1 MQYLY
6 EDELLVNPTTTRTKY
21 ADNKYSEITAVY
33 DSKYG
38 GVISSTDASG
48 NTTDYKYDECGRIQE
63 IRYPEYN
70 SDNSYKYVRENYTYS
85 RYSRFN
91 NTEYFNVVKNTYKSS
106 TASGYG
112 TIVSSV
118 SEKYDDYGN
127 LVYRKTDA
135 GEEEY
140 LYDNCNRVVG
150 YKNYD
155 DFGTD
160 AMSGQCSYD
169 NLNRVETVTDALG
182 NINHVLYKLLK
193 KEFYFTKSGSTAKEN
208 QVKQYYDMFG
218 NIVKTENYSR
228 GINSNPDTSLFTY
241 DLAGNVLTATDGNG
255 NITVFEYDNIGN
267 NIKTILADGTI
278 QENKF
283 TKWGTSGKVSVKDGE
298 KTTSVNNVYADDRGL
313 STSNYST
320 GIAID
325 TKPWYNSYDA
335 NGYPVKCIAPNGN
348 ERLFTYDEC
357 GNIASIQ
364 NGSQSEEIFY
374 NFDGQISKH
383 NKYINGRLEHSINYG
398 YDNLERLTSKTI
410 GSNITKYAYDNLGN
424 LTSVTSP
431 SGFARTYSYDRA
443 ERLVQLVF
451 DGKTVSYDYNA
462 DGTVKKITY
471 PNGITTEYVYD
482 DAKRATSVTTKLG
495 SSVKEQYSYTYDGN
509 GNVLSV
515 SGTKNISY
523 TYDNLN
529 RLKSYTENGVTTV
542 YTYDKR
548 NNLISETCGSN
559 VKTYEYSGDN
569 RLSKTIENDVETVYE
584 YDLNGNLIRRGNDE
598 FAYDE
603 DNKLVYSN
611 VNSVET
617 TYKIG
622 VDGLRSSKTTAG
634 ISTDYSIDEAGN
646 VISEGS
652 EEIIIGHRAVAKKIG
667 SSYYY
672 YLYNAHGDVTALTDS
687 TGEIVNNYSYDPWGR
702 IISQTENVPNDIK
715 YAGEYQDSETGL
727 IYLRNRYYDPAIGR
741 FITEDPAKDGLNWY
755 AYCSNNPVNLID
767 PLGLFDYN
775 DRLGP
780 SKKYSTD
787 VKVMQNELAW
797 LGYYSGDIDGYFGQ
811 KTLDAVN
818 AYKNAMGLGNTG
830 ADWGIVGKQTWES
843 MGLIFR
849 TQADTS
855 AGVEIVTIGLKQ
867 YFDISKPVT
876 SAVEASKSEFAKH
889 HLDINWFIKKVKNA
903 GEWNVKRDAAVW
915 AKTLG
920 ISENSYNTTMIFY
933 GRHVVIDDIGN
944 ITYGYLGKAAGFPA
958 VILKGGSMGYHI
970 LNHGLTD
977 FDNEFFDE
985 AFVQL
990 GIDWY
995 NGKDIQLRFG
1005 AP

>member
-1 MQYLY
+1 M
-6 EDELLVNPTTTRTKY
+6 
-21 ADNKYSEITAVY
+21 
-33 DSKYG
+33 
-38 GVISSTDASG
+38 
-48 NTTDYKYDECGRIQE
+48 
-63 IRYPEYN
+63 
-70 SDNSYKYVRENYTYS
+70 
-85 RYSRFN
+85 
-91 NTEYFNVVKNTYKSS
+91 
-106 TASGYG
+106 
-112 TIVSSV
+112 
-118 SEKYDDYGN
+118 
-127 LVYRKTDA
+127 
-135 GEEEY
+135 
-140 LYDNCNRVVG
+140 
-150 YKNYD
+150 
-155 DFGTD
+155 
-160 AMSGQCSYD
+160 
-169 NLNRVETVTDALG
+169 
-182 NINHVLYKLLK
+182 
-193 KEFYFTKSGSTAKEN
+193 
-208 QVKQYYDMFG
+208 
-218 NIVKTENYSR
+218 
-228 GINSNPDTSLFTY
+228 
-241 DLAGNVLTATDGNG
+241 
-255 NITVFEYDNIGN
+255 
-267 NIKTILADGTI
+267 
-278 QENKF
+278 
-283 TKWGTSGKVSVKDGE
+283 KDGE

-443 ERLVQLVF
+443 ERLVQLDF

-548 NNLISETCGSN
+548 NNLISEICGSN

-652 EEIIIGHRAVAKKIG
+652 EEIIIGHMAVAKKIG

-741 FITEDPAKDGLNWY
+741 FITEDPVKDRLNWY
-755 AYCSNNPVNLID
+755 AYCGNNPIRYVDPWGLI
-767 PLGLFDYN
+767 GY
-775 DRLGP
+775 DRLTN
-780 SKKYSTD
+780 KITD
-787 VKVMQNELAW
+787 DDIQAAFNELSSDTVAISN
-797 LGYYSGDIDGYFGQ
+797 GEIYIAEQVKSGEKPYGTELVKTIVDLDDYRFYFIDNDTVLDIDGQPKSNVKSGVYNDKICINVDDLSRTNETFKVGVGFVKSATPMKIVMAHEMIHVYGAKNGFLSQ
-811 KTLDAVN
+811 KYGPTVQHLYYTSEKTKVEVIDKKEAATV
-818 AYKNAMGLGNTG
+818 GFPGNTCFNP
-830 ADWGIVGKQTWES
+830 S
-843 MGLIFR
+843 M
-849 TQADTS
+849 
-855 AGVEIVTIGLKQ
+855 
-867 YFDISKPVT
+867 
-876 SAVEASKSEFAKH
+876 
-889 HLDINWFIKKVKNA
+889 
-903 GEWNVKRDAAVW
+903 
-915 AKTLG
+915 
-920 ISENSYNTTMIFY
+920 
-933 GRHVVIDDIGN
+933 
-944 ITYGYLGKAAGFPA
+944 TYGSLDRR
-958 VILKGGSMGYHI
+958 SMCNDLFYTNEVQRMNENLIRDEQGIPRRLYYRGY
-970 LNHGLTD
+970 
-977 FDNEFFDE
+977 
-985 AFVQL
+985 
-990 GIDWY
+990 
-995 NGKDIQLRFG
+995 
-1005 AP
+1005 

>member
-21 ADNKYSEITAVY
+21 ADNKYSEIAAVY

-208 QVKQYYDMFG
+208 QVKQYYDIFG

-228 GINSNPDTSLFTY
+228 GINSNPDTNLFTY

-443 ERLVQLVF
+443 ERLVQLDF

-548 NNLISETCGSN
+548 NNLISEICGSN

-652 EEIIIGHRAVAKKIG
+652 EEIIIGHMAVAKKIG

-702 IISQTENVPNDIK
+702 IILQTENVPNDIK

-741 FITEDPAKDGLNWY
+741 FITEDPAKDRLNWY
-755 AYCSNNPVNLID
+755 AYCGNNPINFTDSWGLDPALDEYIDSNYYGKKTVTLVIKRPVPNSREAAVIQNGKLNNGHSFIRLDDGNANVRYVGFAPCKQRLENMILGLNVDGKFIDDAKTDWNVAKVYELTDEQYTAISNYINKMEKKKPSYNIESNNCTT
-767 PLGLFDYN
+767 F
-775 DRLGP
+775 
-780 SKKYSTD
+780 
-787 VKVMQNELAW
+787 
-797 LGYYSGDIDGYFGQ
+797 
-811 KTLDAVN
+811 AVN
-818 AYKNAMGLGNTG
+818 AVKVGGAAVGRFMTIRQHSWTLPNDMTEQLKNY
-830 ADWGIVGKQTWES
+830 
-843 MGLIFR
+843 
-849 TQADTS
+849 S
-855 AGVEIVTIGLKQ
+855 ALPRWLSPE
-867 YFDISKPVT
+867 F
-876 SAVEASKSEFAKH
+876 SA
-889 HLDINWFIKKVKNA
+889 WTVKNTM
-903 GEWNVKRDAAVW
+903 GNFYGYTPSDAAQDL
-915 AKTLG
+915 KTAEGAVLLKYNG
-920 ISENSYNTTMIFY
+920 SIEVINNNSYY
-933 GRHVVIDDIGN
+933 
-944 ITYGYLGKAAGFPA
+944 KA
-958 VILKGGSMGYHI
+958 VK
-970 LNHGLTD
+970 
-977 FDNEFFDE
+977 
-985 AFVQL
+985 
-990 GIDWY
+990 
-995 NGKDIQLRFG
+995 
-1005 AP
+1005 